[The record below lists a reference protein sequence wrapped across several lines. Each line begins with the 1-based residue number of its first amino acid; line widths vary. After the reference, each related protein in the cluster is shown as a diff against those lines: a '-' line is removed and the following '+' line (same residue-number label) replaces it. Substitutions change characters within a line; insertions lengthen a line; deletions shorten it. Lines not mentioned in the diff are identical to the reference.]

1 MNPRRAFR
9 AICPENEIANDNH
22 AHPQASPEARSYGVS
37 RAMSCAASQ
46 CREQEIPM
54 DSASRISSRHL
65 MLAVSYA
72 MVLASSF
79 TLTGCKRE
87 AGTKAPSPVAVEV
100 AAVVPKPIRLS
111 DEFNGRVASINSVEV
126 RARVTGYVDKVA
138 YREGD
143 SVKQGDL
150 LFIIDPRPYRDA
162 LESAKASLERERAA
176 AAFASIQS
184 KRAQALN
191 ASKAISLEEYQNRDS
206 DLSQSTARV
215 REAEATVATAEL
227 NLSFTE
233 VRSPVD
239 GRTSRAQLTRGNLA
253 QADQTVL
260 TTVVS
265 QDPLYVYFD
274 CDEQSYLRFQER
286 AHRGNGVSSANPVH
300 VALSNETDFP
310 HVGRIDFLDNEVN
323 PSTGTIR
330 ARVILPNP
338 DHLLTPGLYA
348 RVQLQSTSTV
358 QALLV
363 NDKAILTDQNQQ
375 YVYVVGP
382 GNVAQ
387 RKNVVTGGMA
397 DGLRL
402 IQSGLAAEDRVVVSG
417 LQQIYFPGAPITPK
431 DVDMASLTPSSTSAL
446 AQEASK

>member
-1 MNPRRAFR
+1 MTTRNAFR
-9 AICPENEIANDNH
+9 VVDTSNEIANDNLVQ
-22 AHPQASPEARSYGVS
+22 P
-37 RAMSCAASQ
+37 C
-46 CREQEIPM
+46 
-54 DSASRISSRHL
+54 ASRGACSYDAIRNMRSAANQSVGREYATKSDHGILFRHFQLAATGGMLLAIS
-65 MLAVSYA
+65 
-72 MVLASSF
+72 
-79 TLTGCKRE
+79 LTGCKQAPGKKESLPVPVE
-87 AGTKAPSPVAVEV
+87 A
-100 AAVVPKPIRLS
+100 AAVIPKSIRLS

-138 YREGD
+138 YREGG

-150 LFIIDPRPYRDA
+150 LFVIDPRPYRDA
-162 LESAKASLERERAA
+162 LGSARASLERERAA
-176 AAFASIQS
+176 AAFADIQS

-191 ASKAISLEEYQNRDS
+191 ASQAISLEEYQNRDS
-206 DLSQSTARV
+206 DLSQSAARV
-215 REAEATVATAEL
+215 HEAEAAVATAEL

-253 QADQTVL
+253 QADQTIL

-265 QDPLYVYFD
+265 QNPLYVYFD
-274 CDEQSYLRFQER
+274 CDEQSYLRFQAR
-286 AHRGNGVSSANPVH
+286 AHRGNGVRSENPVH
-300 VALSNETDFP
+300 VALANETGFP
-310 HVGRIDFLDNEVN
+310 HAGRIDFLDNEVS

-330 ARVILPNP
+330 ARVVLPNP

-348 RVQLQSTSTV
+348 RVQLESTGAV

-363 NDKAILTDQNQQ
+363 DDKAILTDQNQQ

-387 RKNVVTGGMA
+387 RKDVVTGGMA

-402 IQSGLAAEDRVVVSG
+402 IRSGLAPGDRVVLSG
-417 LQQIYFPGAPITPK
+417 LQQIYFPGAPIAPK
-431 DVDMASLTPSSTSAL
+431 DVAMESLTARSTSTL

>member
-1 MNPRRAFR
+1 MNPRSAFR
-9 AICPENEIANDNH
+9 AVYTENEIANDNL
-22 AHPQASPEARSYGVS
+22 AQPCASRGACSYDALKTM
-37 RAMSCAASQ
+37 RCAANQ
-46 CREQEIPM
+46 CVGREYATNNEHG
-54 DSASRISSRHL
+54 ISFRHFL
-65 MLAVSYA
+65 LAATGGML
-72 MVLASSF
+72 LAIS
-79 TLTGCKRE
+79 LTGCKQ
-87 AGTKAPSPVAVEV
+87 APDKKASLPVPVDV

-150 LFIIDPRPYRDA
+150 LFVIDPRPYRDA
-162 LESAKASLERERAA
+162 LDSAKASLERERAA
-176 AAFASIQS
+176 AAFADIQS

-215 REAEATVATAEL
+215 HEAEAAVATAEL

-265 QDPLYVYFD
+265 QNPLYVYFD

-286 AHRGNGVSSANPVH
+286 AHRGNGVSSANPVR
-300 VALSNETDFP
+300 VALANESGFP
-310 HVGRIDFLDNEVN
+310 HLGRIDFLDNEVN

-348 RVQLQSTSTV
+348 RIQLESTGTV

-363 NDKAILTDQNQQ
+363 DDKAILTDQNQK

-382 GNVAQ
+382 TNVAQ
-387 RKNVVTGGMA
+387 RKDVVTGGMA

-402 IQSGLAAEDRVVVSG
+402 IQSGLAPGDRVIVSG

-431 DVDMASLTPSSTSAL
+431 DVAMASLSASSTSTL

>member
-1 MNPRRAFR
+1 MNTRNAFR
-9 AICPENEIANDNH
+9 VVDTSNDIANDNL
-22 AHPQASPEARSYGVS
+22 AQP
-37 RAMSCAASQ
+37 C
-46 CREQEIPM
+46 
-54 DSASRISSRHL
+54 ASRSACSYDALRNMRCTANQGVGREYATNNEHGISIRYFL
-65 MLAVSYA
+65 IAAIGGML
-72 MVLASSF
+72 LAIF
-79 TLTGCKRE
+79 LAGCKH
-87 AGTKAPSPVAVEV
+87 APDRKMSSPVPVEA

-138 YREGD
+138 YQEGD

-150 LFIIDPRPYRDA
+150 LFVIYPPPYRDA
-162 LESAKASLERERAA
+162 FDSAKASLERERAA
-176 AAFASIQS
+176 AAFADIQS

-191 ASKAISLEEYQNRDS
+191 ASQAISVEEYQNRDS
-206 DLSQSTARV
+206 DLSQSAARV
-215 REAEATVATAEL
+215 HEAEAAVATAEL

-253 QADQTVL
+253 QADQTIL

-265 QDPLYVYFD
+265 QNPLYVYFD
-274 CDEQSYLRFQER
+274 CDEQSYLRFQAR
-286 AHRGNGVSSANPVH
+286 AHRGNGVSSENPVH
-300 VALSNETDFP
+300 VALANETGFP
-310 HVGRIDFLDNEVN
+310 HAGRIDFLDNEVN

-348 RVQLQSTSTV
+348 RVQLESTSAV

-363 NDKAILTDQNQQ
+363 DDKAILTDQNQQ

-387 RKNVVTGGMA
+387 RKDVVTGGMA

-402 IQSGLAAEDRVVVSG
+402 IRSGLAPGDKVVVSG
-417 LQQIYFPGAPITPK
+417 LQQIFFPGAPIAPK
-431 DVDMASLTPSSTSAL
+431 DVAMESLTASSTSTL

>member
-1 MNPRRAFR
+1 MNPRSDFGALNTKKKVSNDDPG
-9 AICPENEIANDNH
+9 CPC
-22 AHPQASPEARSYGVS
+22 PSQGARSYGIP
-37 RAMSCAASQ
+37 RAMRCMANQ
-46 CREQEIPM
+46 CGEREWPAN
-54 DSASRISSRHL
+54 SASRLWLRHLVLAGSYALVLISS
-65 MLAVSYA
+65 
-72 MVLASSF
+72 
-79 TLTGCKRE
+79 LTGCKQ
-87 AGTKAPSPVAVEV
+87 APGTKAPSPVAVEV
-100 AAVVPKPIRLS
+100 AAVVLKPTRLA

-143 SVKQGDL
+143 NVKQGDL

-176 AAFASIQS
+176 AAFADIQS

-206 DLSQSTARV
+206 DLSQSAARV
-215 REAEATVATAEL
+215 HEAEAAVATAEL

-300 VALSNETDFP
+300 VALADETGFP

-323 PSTGTIR
+323 PSTGTMR

-348 RVQLQSTSTV
+348 RVQLESAGTV
-358 QALLV
+358 QALLID
-363 NDKAILTDQNQQ
+363 DKAILTDQNQQ
-375 YVYVVGP
+375 YVYVVGS

-387 RKNVVTGGMA
+387 RKDVVTGSMV

-402 IQSGLAAEDRVVVSG
+402 IRSGLAPGDRVVVSG
-417 LQQIYFPGAPITPK
+417 LQQIYIPGAPITPK
-431 DVDMASLTPSSTSAL
+431 DVAMASLAASSTSTL

>member
-1 MNPRRAFR
+1 MNPKSAFR
-9 AICPENEIANDNH
+9 AVYTENEIANENPARSHD
-22 AHPQASPEARSYGVS
+22 SRGARSYGVS
-37 RAMSCAASQ
+37 RAMRCVANR
-46 CREQEIPM
+46 CGERELPAN
-54 DSASRISSRHL
+54 SASWISSWHL
-65 MLAVSYA
+65 MLAVSYVV
-72 MVLASSF
+72 VLASSF
-79 TLTGCKRE
+79 ALTGCKQ
-87 AGTKAPSPVAVEV
+87 ATGAKAPSPVAVEV
-100 AAVVPKPIRLS
+100 AAVVPKPVRLS

-162 LESAKASLERERAA
+162 LDSAKASLERERAA
-176 AAFASIQS
+176 AAFAGIQS

-215 REAEATVATAEL
+215 HEAEAAVATAEL

-300 VALSNETDFP
+300 VALANETGFP

-338 DHLLTPGLYA
+338 DRLLTPGLYA
-348 RVQLQSTSTV
+348 RVQLESAGTV
-358 QALLV
+358 QALLID
-363 NDKAILTDQNQQ
+363 DKAILTDQNQQ
-375 YVYVVGP
+375 YVYVVGS

-387 RKNVVTGGMA
+387 RKDVVTGGMA

-402 IQSGLAAEDRVVVSG
+402 IRSGLAPGDRVIVSG
-417 LQQIYFPGAPITPK
+417 LQQIYLPGAPITPK
-431 DVDMASLTPSSTSAL
+431 DVAMASLAASNTSTL

>member
-1 MNPRRAFR
+1 MNPGSTVRAV
-9 AICPENEIANDNH
+9 H
-22 AHPQASPEARSYGVS
+22 AEFEVSNNNLTHRGGSRGARSYGVF

-65 MLAVSYA
+65 IFAVSYV
-72 MVLASSF
+72 MVLSSSF
-79 TLTGCKRE
+79 TLTGCKQE
-87 AGTKAPSPVAVEV
+87 PGTKAASPVAVEV

-111 DEFNGRVASINSVEV
+111 DEFNGRVASINSVDV
-126 RARVTGYVDKVA
+126 RARVTGYVDKVV

-143 SVKQGDL
+143 SVKRGDL
-150 LFIIDPRPYRDA
+150 LFVIDPRPYQDA
-162 LESAKASLERERAA
+162 LNSAKASLERERAA
-176 AAFASIQS
+176 AAFAGIQS

-191 ASKAISLEEYQNRDS
+191 ASNAISLEEYQSRDS

-215 REAEATVATAEL
+215 HEAEAAVATAEL

-265 QDPLYVYFD
+265 QEPLYVYFD
-274 CDEQSYLRFQER
+274 CDEQSYLRFQEK

-300 VALSNETDFP
+300 VALANETGFP

-348 RVQLQSTSTV
+348 RVQLESAGTV
-358 QALLV
+358 QALQID
-363 NDKAILTDQNQQ
+363 DKAILTDQNQQ

-382 GNVAQ
+382 GNIAQ
-387 RKNVVTGGMA
+387 RKDVVTGGMVN
-397 DGLRL
+397 GLRL
-402 IQSGLAAEDRVVVSG
+402 IQSGLSPGDRVIVSG
-417 LQQIYFPGAPITPK
+417 LQQIYFPGASITPK
-431 DVDMASLTPSSTSAL
+431 DVAMASLTASSTPTL

>member
-1 MNPRRAFR
+1 MNPKSAFR
-9 AICPENEIANDNH
+9 AIYAENKIANDNP
-22 AHPQASPEARSYGVS
+22 AHPHASQGAGSYGVS
-37 RAMSCAASQ
+37 RAMRCVATQ
-46 CREQEIPM
+46 CRQRDIST
-54 DSASRISSRHL
+54 DSASRTSSRHL

-72 MVLASSF
+72 MVLVSSF
-79 TLTGCKRE
+79 TLTGCKQE
-87 AGTKAPSPVAVEV
+87 PGTKALSPLAVEV
-100 AAVVPKPIRLS
+100 ATVVPKPIRLS

-150 LFIIDPRPYRDA
+150 LFIIDPRPYHDA

-215 REAEATVATAEL
+215 HEAEAAVATAEL

-265 QDPLYVYFD
+265 QDPLYVY
-274 CDEQSYLRFQER
+274 
-286 AHRGNGVSSANPVH
+286 
-300 VALSNETDFP
+300 
-310 HVGRIDFLDNEVN
+310 
-323 PSTGTIR
+323 
-330 ARVILPNP
+330 
-338 DHLLTPGLYA
+338 
-348 RVQLQSTSTV
+348 
-358 QALLV
+358 
-363 NDKAILTDQNQQ
+363 
-375 YVYVVGP
+375 
-382 GNVAQ
+382 
-387 RKNVVTGGMA
+387 
-397 DGLRL
+397 
-402 IQSGLAAEDRVVVSG
+402 
-417 LQQIYFPGAPITPK
+417 
-431 DVDMASLTPSSTSAL
+431 
-446 AQEASK
+446 

>member
-1 MNPRRAFR
+1 MNPRSAFR
-9 AICPENEIANDNH
+9 ALH
-22 AHPQASPEARSYGVS
+22 AEKKVSNNNPGRPHASWEARSYGVS
-37 RAMSCAASQ
+37 MTLRCVANQ
-46 CREQEIPM
+46 CRAQEFPVN
-54 DSASRISSRHL
+54 SVSRLSLRHL
-65 MLAVSYA
+65 VLTGSYA
-72 MVLASSF
+72 LVLTS
-79 TLTGCKRE
+79 TLTGCKQ
-87 AGTKAPSPVAVEV
+87 APDKKASSPVAVEV

-150 LFIIDPRPYRDA
+150 LFVIDPRPYRDA

-176 AAFASIQS
+176 AAFADIQS

-215 REAEATVATAEL
+215 HEAEAAVATAEL

-300 VALSNETDFP
+300 VALADETGFP

-348 RVQLQSTSTV
+348 RVRLESTNTV

-363 NDKAILTDQNQQ
+363 DDKAILTDQNQQ
-375 YVYVVGP
+375 YVYVVGSR
-382 GNVAQ
+382 NVAQ
-387 RKNVVTGGMA
+387 RKDVVTGGMA

-402 IQSGLAAEDRVVVSG
+402 IRSGLAPGDKVIVSG

-431 DVDMASLTPSSTSAL
+431 DVAMESLTAGSISPL

>member
-1 MNPRRAFR
+1 
-9 AICPENEIANDNH
+9 
-22 AHPQASPEARSYGVS
+22 
-37 RAMSCAASQ
+37 
-46 CREQEIPM
+46 
-54 DSASRISSRHL
+54 
-65 MLAVSYA
+65 MLAFSYA

-79 TLTGCKRE
+79 TFTGCKQE
-87 AGTKAPSPVAVEV
+87 PGTKAPSPVTVGVAV
-100 AAVVPKPIRLS
+100 VVPKPTRLS

-143 SVKQGDL
+143 GVKQGEL

-162 LESAKASLERERAA
+162 LESAKASLEREQAA
-176 AAFASIQS
+176 AAFAGIQS

-191 ASKAISLEEYQNRDS
+191 ASMAISLEEYQNRDS

-215 REAEATVATAEL
+215 HEAEAAVATAEL

-274 CDEQSYLRFQER
+274 CDEQSYLHYQER
-286 AHRGNGVSSANPVH
+286 AHRGNGVSPANPVH
-300 VALSNETDFP
+300 VALADETGFP
-310 HVGRIDFLDNEVN
+310 HLGKIDFLDNEVN

-348 RVQLQSTSTV
+348 RVQLESAGTV
-358 QALLV
+358 QALLID
-363 NDKAILTDQNQQ
+363 DKAILTDQNQQ

-387 RKNVVTGGMA
+387 RKDVVTGGMA

-402 IQSGLAAEDRVVVSG
+402 IRSGLASGDRVVVSG
-417 LQQIYFPGAPITPK
+417 LQQIYLPGAPITPK
-431 DVDMASLTPSSTSAL
+431 DVAMASLTASSTSTID
-446 AQEASK
+446 QEASK

>member
-1 MNPRRAFR
+1 MNPRSAFR
-9 AICPENEIANDNH
+9 AVYRENGIANDNP
-22 AHPQASPEARSYGVS
+22 AHPHASRGARSYSVS
-37 RAMSCAASQ
+37 TSTRYVAHQ
-46 CREQEIPM
+46 GREAEIPT
-54 DSASRISSRHL
+54 DSASRMSSGHL
-65 MLAVSYA
+65 MVAVSYA
-72 MVLASSF
+72 MVLATSF
-79 TLTGCKRE
+79 TLTGCKQDP
-87 AGTKAPSPVAVEV
+87 GTKAPSPVAVEV

-138 YREGD
+138 YREGE

-162 LESAKASLERERAA
+162 LESAKASLERARAA
-176 AAFASIQS
+176 AGFAGIQS

-191 ASKAISLEEYQNRDS
+191 ESKAISLEEYQNRDS

-215 REAEATVATAEL
+215 HEAEAAVATAEL
-227 NLSFTE
+227 SLSFTE

-274 CDEQSYLRFQER
+274 CDEQSYLRFQQR

-300 VALSNETDFP
+300 VALANETGFP

-338 DHLLTPGLYA
+338 EHLLTPGLYA
-348 RVQLQSTSTV
+348 RVQLESTDAVQS
-358 QALLV
+358 LLV
-363 NDKAILTDQNQQ
+363 DDKAILTDQNQQ
-375 YVYVVGP
+375 YVYVVGRS
-382 GNVAQ
+382 NLAQ
-387 RKNVVTGGMA
+387 RKDVITGGMA

-402 IQSGLAAEDRVVVSG
+402 IRSGLAPGDRVIVSG
-417 LQQIYFPGAPITPK
+417 LQQIYFPGAPVTPK
-431 DVDMASLTPSSTSAL
+431 DVAMASLTASSSAAL

>member
-1 MNPRRAFR
+1 MNPRSTVRAVHTECDVSNNNLAHPRASQRTRSYDSLRTMRCVASQGAGREYPANSACRNAFR
-9 AICPENEIANDNH
+9 D
-22 AHPQASPEARSYGVS
+22 
-37 RAMSCAASQ
+37 
-46 CREQEIPM
+46 
-54 DSASRISSRHL
+54 L
-65 MLAVSYA
+65 
-72 MVLASSF
+72 VLASIGGMALAIS
-79 TLTGCKRE
+79 LAGCKH
-87 AGTKAPSPVAVEV
+87 APDKKMSSPVPVEA
-100 AAVVPKPIRLS
+100 AAVVLKATRLS

-176 AAFASIQS
+176 AAFADIQS

-215 REAEATVATAEL
+215 HEAEAAVATAEL

-239 GRTSRAQLTRGNLA
+239 GRTSRAQLTRGNLE
-253 QADQTVL
+253 QADQTML
-260 TTVVS
+260 TTVIS

-300 VALSNETDFP
+300 VALANEIGFP

-338 DHLLTPGLYA
+338 EHLLTPGLYA
-348 RVQLQSTSTV
+348 RVQLESTSTV

-363 NDKAILTDQNQQ
+363 DDKAILTDQNQQ

-387 RKNVVTGGMA
+387 RKDVVTGGMA

-402 IQSGLAAEDRVVVSG
+402 IRSGLASGDRVVVSG

-431 DVDMASLTPSSTSAL
+431 DVAMASLTASSTSTL

>member
-1 MNPRRAFR
+1 MNPRSAFR
-9 AICPENEIANDNH
+9 ALH
-22 AHPQASPEARSYGVS
+22 AEKKVSNNNPGRPHASWGARSFGVS
-37 RAMSCAASQ
+37 RALRCGVNQ
-46 CREQEIPM
+46 CRAQEFPVK
-54 DSASRISSRHL
+54 SASKLSVRHL
-65 MLAVSYA
+65 VLAGSYA
-72 MVLASSF
+72 LVLTSS
-79 TLTGCKRE
+79 LTGCKQ
-87 AGTKAPSPVAVEV
+87 APDKKASSPVAVEV

-150 LFIIDPRPYRDA
+150 LFVIDPRPYRDA

-176 AAFASIQS
+176 AAFADIQS

-215 REAEATVATAEL
+215 HEAEAAVATAEL

-239 GRTSRAQLTRGNLA
+239 GRTSRARLTRGNLA

-286 AHRGNGVSSANPVH
+286 VHRGNGVSSANPVH
-300 VALSNETDFP
+300 VALADETGFP

-348 RVQLQSTSTV
+348 RVQLESAGTV
-358 QALLV
+358 QALLID
-363 NDKAILTDQNQQ
+363 DKAILTDQNQK

-387 RKNVVTGGMA
+387 RKDVVTGSMA

-402 IQSGLAAEDRVVVSG
+402 IQSGLAPGDRVIVSG
-417 LQQIYFPGAPITPK
+417 LQHIYFPGAPITPK
-431 DVDMASLTPSSTSAL
+431 DVHMASLTASSTSTL
-446 AQEASK
+446 AQEAGK

>member
-1 MNPRRAFR
+1 MTPRRAFR
-9 AICPENEIANDNH
+9 AVYTENEIASDNP
-22 AHPQASPEARSYGVS
+22 AHPHAFHGARSYDVS
-37 RAMSCAASQ
+37 RAMRCVANQ
-46 CREQEIPM
+46 CREREIPT
-54 DSASRISSRHL
+54 DSASPISSRHL
-65 MLAVSYA
+65 MLAVSYV

-79 TLTGCKRE
+79 TLTGCKQE
-87 AGTKAPSPVAVEV
+87 PGAKAPLPVAVEA
-100 AAVVPKPIRLS
+100 AAVVPKPIRLA

-150 LFIIDPRPYRDA
+150 LFIIDPRPYRDS

-176 AAFASIQS
+176 AAFAGIQS

-215 REAEATVATAEL
+215 HEAEAAVATAEL

-253 QADQTVL
+253 QANQTAL

-300 VALSNETDFP
+300 VALANETGFP

-348 RVQLQSTSTV
+348 RVQLESTSTV

-363 NDKAILTDQNQQ
+363 DDKAILTDQNQQ

-387 RKNVVTGGMA
+387 RKNVVTGGKA

-402 IQSGLAAEDRVVVSG
+402 IQSGLAPGDRVIVSG
-417 LQQIYFPGAPITPK
+417 LQQIYLPGAPITPK
-431 DVDMASLTPSSTSAL
+431 DVDMASLTASSTSTL

>member
-1 MNPRRAFR
+1 MAK
-9 AICPENEIANDNH
+9 
-22 AHPQASPEARSYGVS
+22 
-37 RAMSCAASQ
+37 Q
-46 CREQEIPM
+46 CREREMPT
-54 DSASRISSRHL
+54 DSASRISLQHL
-65 MLAVSYA
+65 MLAVSCA
-72 MVLASSF
+72 MALAGSF
-79 TLTGCKRE
+79 TLTGCKQE
-87 AGTKAPSPVAVEV
+87 PGTKAPSPVAVGV

-143 SVKQGDL
+143 NVKQGDL
-150 LFIIDPRPYRDA
+150 LFLIDPRPYRDA
-162 LESAKASLERERAA
+162 LESAKATLERERAA
-176 AAFASIQS
+176 AAFADIQS

-215 REAEATVATAEL
+215 HEAEAAVATAEL

-233 VRSPVD
+233 VRSPVN

-286 AHRGNGVSSANPVH
+286 AHRGSGVSSANPVH
-300 VALSNETDFP
+300 VALADETGFP

-348 RVQLQSTSTV
+348 RVQLESTSTV
-358 QALLV
+358 QALLID
-363 NDKAILTDQNQQ
+363 DKAILTDQNQQ

-387 RKNVVTGGMA
+387 RKDVVTGGMV

-402 IQSGLAAEDRVVVSG
+402 IRSGLATGDRVVVSG
-417 LQQIYFPGAPITPK
+417 LQQIYIPGAPITPK
-431 DVDMASLTPSSTSAL
+431 DVAMASLAASSTSTL